1 MDTTILGVT
10 NGKHRDTKTNRTTLN
25 QNYPCDKC
33 GEPAMVA
40 NRTTLNPNYPCDKCG
55 EPAMVVEGGWLRCP
69 RCWLAEKGKQIKPLD
84 HAGYYP

>member
-1 MDTTILGVT
+1 MRTIKQTAINMEKEIVCYLKAK
-10 NGKHRDTKTNRTTLN
+10 N
-25 QNYPCDKC
+25 CC

-40 NRTTLNPNYPCDKCG
+40 
-55 EPAMVVEGGWLRCP
+55 EGGGLRCP